1 MHLNLKRTGLMLALA
16 LSTSACATAY
26 GELGRGWMDDGVAA
40 DQLGRDTFR
49 IRSRGNAMTE
59 HALVEDLA
67 LLRAAETVK
76 GACMT
81 HFVVLEGADRTE
93 VDESYSPEQ
102 ETITW
107 EEKVVDGK
115 KVRVQRRTVVP
126 RHTAV
131 SVRPGQDLVVKGLA
145 VPPGEA
151 PPAEAVSADEI
162 LAYVSPRVK
171 RRKDAPPPIFP
182 ACPALA

>member
-1 MHLNLKRTGLMLALA
+1 MRLNLKQTALMLALA
-16 LSTSACATAY
+16 ASTSACATAY

-40 DQLGRDTFR
+40 DQLARDTFR

-93 VDESYSPEQ
+93 VDESFSAFGSSPTDWAPCRAASACASWRLTWSQSRLRKKASTYSP
-102 ETITW
+102 
-107 EEKVVDGK
+107 
-115 KVRVQRRTVVP
+115 
-126 RHTAV
+126 
-131 SVRPGQDLVVKGLA
+131 RPCGV
-145 VPPGEA
+145 A
-151 PPAEAVSADEI
+151 PKSR
-162 LAYVSPRVK
+162 AY
-171 RRKDAPPPIFP
+171 
-182 ACPALA
+182 ACSYTSIARIGTML